1 MRMSYMNATLFF
13 ETLAKILSEKEGV
26 IIKVK
31 QLKKVGGK
39 DGTG

>member
-1 MRMSYMNATLFF
+1 MNATLFF

-26 IIKVK
+26 TIRIK

-39 DGTG
+39 DGSS